1 MQVLM
6 TVRLTSSKTLLIQE
20 PRRQQVKLHPK
31 VQHRP
36 TEKRGGGQQQ
46 HHPQQEDQMRS
57 EVCGN
62 SRVIMQSGPINI
74 SKHQIRA
81 GGPTQE
87 DLVGR
92 SPQICTLRHGVTWN
106 N

>member
-62 SRVIMQSGPINI
+62 SRVIMHPDQLTSANTRSEQG
-74 SKHQIRA
+74 
-81 GGPTQE
+81 
-87 DLVGR
+87 DLHRRIWWGDLLR
-92 SPQICTLRHGVTWN
+92 SVLCVMV
-106 N
+106 